1 MSRKERRAP
10 RAERIRVLLDSG
22 DHAAARKEA
31 RVVLADAAAPAEERE
46 AAGAALS
53 SLSPDPGAVWA
64 GAVGVAVALAIGA
77 FVLLRG

>member
-22 DHAAARKEA
+22 DHGAARAEA
-31 RVVLADAAAPAEERE
+31 IAVLADGATLAEERE
-46 AAGAALS
+46 AAAAALS

-64 GAVGVAVALAIGA
+64 GAVGGAAALAIA
-77 FVLLRG
+77 VFVLVRG